1 MLITLIPFDFHTL
14 ATNLFFKVTLQI
26 NKLVNMSYLK
36 GVNLQK
42 ALIETEKP
50 IDLNNYTALLSAL
63 RMCDFLQCPIQCV
76 PHTSIT

>member
-1 MLITLIPFDFHTL
+1 
-14 ATNLFFKVTLQI
+14 
-26 NKLVNMSYLK
+26 MSYLK

-50 IDLNNYTALLSAL
+50 IDSNNYTALLSAL

-76 PHTSIT
+76 PHTNIT